1 MNNTCKYCGKECKNE
16 NSHRNHERCCPAN
29 ADRNYRN
36 YSTGHK
42 GANHF
47 TKAKE
52 QGLPPPPISEETR
65 EKWRVSS
72 AGRRHSEES
81 KKHLSEIAKKNHF
94 GGHTSKQRIMY
105 NGVQLHSSYETK
117 LAIDLDTNSI
127 AWTRPA
133 PMHWLDD
140 KGEDH
145 RYYAD
150 FYLPDY
156 DIYLDPKNDFLIEA
170 INPAFGIT
178 DREKINRVAVQNNVR
193 IFILNSEQLTWEAV
207 KNIANVP

>member
-16 NSHRNHERCCPAN
+16 NSHRNHERCCTSNPE
-29 ADRNYRN
+29 RQ
-36 YSTGHK
+36 STSHPGHRP
-42 GANHF
+42 GNQF
-47 TKAKE
+47 LKARE
-52 QGLPPPPISEETR
+52 LGLPVPPGAMLGKPGTFLG
-65 EKWRVSS
+65 KH
-72 AGRRHSEES
+72 HSEEA
-81 KKHLSEIAKKNHF
+81 KKKLSEAAKRNSF

-105 NGVQLHSSYETK
+105 NGIQLHSSYETK
-117 LAIDLDTNSI
+117 LAIDLDANSI

-170 INPAFGIT
+170 VNPAFGIT
-178 DREKINRVAVQNNVR
+178 DREKISRVAAQNSVR
-193 IFILNSEQLTWEAV
+193 IFILNSEQLSWSYVHTLL
-207 KNIANVP
+207 